1 MKIWNEFLK
10 LTWWGKAI
18 IIIIFLGILGTIF
31 DSGDSSQTTPQQTA
45 QVEKAPQP
53 VAEAPKPKIDIM
65 TKSSCEDWLAIIGEG
80 AKGINSEAEIR
91 DGMKKVYETARYS
104 TDADIVEAAT
114 LQLAALTAGDIDA
127 FATYSNDFG
136 NACKAHGALN

>member
-1 MKIWNEFLK
+1 MGIWKEFLNLK
-10 LTWWGKAI
+10 WWGKAI
-18 IIIIFLGILGTIF
+18 IIIIFLGIFGTIF

-65 TKSSCEDWLAIIGEG
+65 TESSCEDWLAIIGEG
-80 AKGINSEAEIR
+80 AKGISSEAEIR
-91 DGMKKVYETARYS
+91 DGMKKVYEIARYS

-114 LQLAALTAGDIDA
+114 LQLAAITAGDIDA
-127 FATYSNDFG
+127 FASYSNDFG